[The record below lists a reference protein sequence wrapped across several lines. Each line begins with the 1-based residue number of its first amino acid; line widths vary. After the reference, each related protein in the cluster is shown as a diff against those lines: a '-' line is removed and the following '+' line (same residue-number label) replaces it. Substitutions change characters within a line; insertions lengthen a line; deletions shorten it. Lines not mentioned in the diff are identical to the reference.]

1 MNLPVQALSGNIMQY
16 LENAHPEFLNELNDE
31 VTYQGLQRA
40 IVYDDRQQPL
50 NGIAEINDDHQI
62 TVYENYMAFL
72 WCLSFAMVTF
82 YRERE
87 SDTSSA
93 TNLNLNKAIAL
104 LDYAYS
110 LKNKWSTWP
119 NNLPNPTIVS
129 DDYVGEANGI
139 TVIAMSYILA
149 HEIGHHTLG
158 HDLSNAPSDIEEAKQ
173 EELSADKY
181 AFDTLIKGWE
191 DNNIAKNNSINIA
204 IIAGLSSILLLKQT
218 WSGGNTHPDS
228 DERLQKTLQYLE
240 DSNRGNEEFW
250 SWGILTLL
258 LWNLVYHKENYNP
271 LGNGSAKADFKAFV
285 KYLKGRQ

>member
-1 MNLPVQALSGNIMQY
+1 MNLPVQALSGNIIQY

-31 VTYQGLQRA
+31 VMYQGLQRA
-40 IVYDDRQQPL
+40 IVYDDRQLPL

-62 TVYENYMAFL
+62 TVYENYIAFL

-82 YRERE
+82 YKERE
-87 SDTSSA
+87 SDISST

-104 LDYAYS
+104 LDYSYS
-110 LKNKWSTWP
+110 LKDKWSTWP
-119 NNLPNPTIVS
+119 NNLPNPTLVS
-129 DDYVGEANGI
+129 DNYVEETNGI

-158 HDLSNAPSDIEEAKQ
+158 HDLSNAPSDIEVAKQ
-173 EELSADKY
+173 EEFSADKY

-204 IIAGLSSILLLKQT
+204 IIAGLSSILLLQQT
-218 WSGGNTHPDS
+218 WSGGSTHPDS

-240 DSNRGNEEFW
+240 DANGGNEEYW

-258 LWNLVYHKENYNP
+258 LWNVVYHKENYNP
-271 LGNGSAKADFKAFV
+271 FGSGSAKADFKVFA